1 MYSCTASAGI
11 RGGGAG
17 DMCPPPPPPP
27 PKVAVCVLKYFEHYM
42 YGNGLVEMWG
52 VLDGLGCFNGPHYGY
67 ANRSNSLTSLPRA
80 TGSPTDSQAALLRAV
95 G

>member
-1 MYSCTASAGI
+1 
-11 RGGGAG
+11 
-17 DMCPPPPPPP
+17 
-27 PKVAVCVLKYFEHYM
+27 M

-52 VLDGLGCFNGPHYGY
+52 VLDGLGCFNGPQYGY

>member
-11 RGGGAG
+11 GWGGGLETYAPS
-17 DMCPPPPPPP
+17 PPPE
-27 PKVAVCVLKYFEHYM
+27 VAVSVLKNFKHYM

-52 VLDGLGCFNGPHYGY
+52 DLDGLGCFNGPHYGY

-80 TGSPTDSQAALLRAV
+80 TGSPTDSQAALLCAV